1 MAFTLNRRLAQLVD
15 SNGQLNTGKIP
26 NDYISSDH
34 IADNVI
40 TSAML
45 HTSFTVS
52 TSNLTAI
59 DTDDVSE
66 GSTNL
71 YYTDARA
78 DARIAAATTDD
89 LTEGSTNLY
98 YTDTRVGDYIYG
110 NRTYGS
116 INSIGNI
123 SVAAGTGAKYLI
135 VRSTSNQYSQI
146 FGYGIR
152 TSPGTST
159 YSIWPVANDSSSL
172 DFGNFSS
179 TLNWKNVRFHS
190 TNGLSIG
197 YTQFIDS
204 SRNLTNIG
212 TISSGAITST
222 GEVEATAL
230 DINGNGDISGNL
242 TLGGYLAGPATFTID
257 PAAVGDNTGT
267 VVIAGNLQVDG
278 TTTTIN
284 STTVNVDDLNLT
296 LASGAAN
303 SAAANGAGI
312 TVDGASATITYDG
325 TNDEWDFNKDINV
338 AGSITGSIAASNID
352 SGRLADARM
361 PTTIGSSASTIF
373 VGTLSGNANTA
384 SNTPVYATGSNA
396 THYVTFASTNGG
408 GNSSGAGSQ
417 ARLSDGGL
425 TYNPSTNALGVSG
438 NISAGT
444 ISTGTIT
451 GTGDIDLG
459 DNNKILLGASDDL
472 QIYHDGSYS
481 YIREVG
487 TGDLRIAG
495 ASNVQIWNS
504 DIDSQMANFANGG
517 AVTLYYGG
525 NPRIATTSTGI
536 DITGALNTTGGSV
549 TMNKSVAS
557 GAFLTDAN
565 IYPLRLT
572 NDDTTAGNAVG
583 LSFGQG
589 GFDFTNFIASVRTGT
604 GNDPKGDL
612 VFGGRPSDG
621 SPFLERMRI
630 QANGQVGIG
639 TDDIGTHSLLDVFG
653 GAVQII
659 NNAASFE
666 GSTADASLH
675 IKGAEPSQ
683 DRLTQ
688 LSAVGTSK
696 KALNLIASTDSNDA
710 DQWWSWGVDTDD
722 QFKILHGTSFSDA
735 LSGIRIQ
742 NTGNL
747 VMGNTLYFN
756 NATDSSSIANSSG
769 SLYLNSD
776 NSMYFR
782 TYDGSWQ
789 TRLTILDGGN
799 VGIGTN
805 TPQRKLT
812 VTGSADS
819 PSDNTG
825 IFSITDGT
833 GVNTD
838 AKMQFGITSN
848 GHGYIHSVKPGTDI
862 KSLLLAPAGG
872 SGRVGIGM
880 STTPLKPLHLQRT
893 APTSVGTP
901 DADTMILLD
910 HDGDQYIEFRTTGT
924 DTGTMQGNLFT
935 DNGPVG
941 FIGYKQYTAVGVN
954 GNYGESIHIGLRDFS
969 GTDQYNGIYLGNTAA
984 DVAEGVNSPHM
995 FIKSG
1000 SGNVGIGTVSNY
1012 STAKLQVKTATNVNL
1027 GFQTGTTETTGFKIN
1042 AYNDA
1047 GNANIPLELNG
1058 SVVVLKTGE
1067 ARRMTIDA
1075 SGNVNVNGGNI
1086 VIDGDQEIQF
1096 LTQSTSTAYGK
1107 IYASD
1112 YPSQGYTSSG
1122 AGSTVLNRFW
1132 PTISSAGGVFLI
1144 LNTDG
1149 GAGASENTFDSFV
1162 VWQGNRDGDKLFKVS
1177 NAGNTSTRRLA
1188 INSAGSETT
1197 FIPNGSGLDRVDLM
1211 VRSYASGEKNGQV
1224 IACDNDGEA
1233 HLYMVDTANASGNAG
1248 TGANSGGWGLNIYY
1262 DGMSN
1267 YPYNLRTGLSGT
1279 WTKREQID
1287 FNGTREF
1294 MNSNLQH
1301 NDAGKSVQWK
1311 WFTTPSYWYAATT
1324 GMTTTNFNVNGGWT
1338 YDNGNSLPSNVKA
1351 IYVTYYYHI
1360 GSYGTG
1366 SVGQGDHASD
1376 LWGPVTPSNTTSW
1389 SFTTS
1394 GNVQWGSAVFM
1405 HDGDASNAVGGDIL
1419 YYGAWYPGAM
1429 IAVNSNNNI
1438 YGRLSHGYSGGTHY
1452 HHMYCWGYAT

>member
-1 MAFTLNRRLAQLVD
+1 MAFTLNRRLAQLID

-26 NDYISSDH
+26 NDYITSDH
-34 IADNVI
+34 VADNTI

-52 TSNLTAI
+52 TSNLTSI

-66 GSTNL
+66 GSSNL
-71 YYTDARA
+71 YYTNARV
-78 DARIAAATTDD
+78 D
-89 LTEGSTNLY
+89 TEIDSYLSG
-98 YTDTRVGDYIYG
+98 
-110 NRTYGS
+110 
-116 INSIGNI
+116 
-123 SVAAGTGAKYLI
+123 GTG
-135 VRSTSNQYSQI
+135 V
-146 FGYGIR
+146 
-152 TSPGTST
+152 T
-159 YSIWPVANDSSSL
+159 Y
-172 DFGNFSS
+172 
-179 TLNWKNVRFHS
+179 
-190 TNGLSIG
+190 
-197 YTQFIDS
+197 
-204 SRNLTNIG
+204 
-212 TISSGAITST
+212 SSGAISIGQDVGTSATPPFGNITTT
-222 GEVEATAL
+222 GY
-230 DINGNGDISGNL
+230 I
-242 TLGGYLAGPATFTID
+242 AGPATFTID

-284 STTVNVDDLNLT
+284 STTMSVDDLNIT

-303 SAAANGAGI
+303 AAAANGAGI

-338 AGSITGSIAASNID
+338 TGTVTTDGLTVDGTSNFNGTINAKNVIYLKEPTSGTANGALFIADTQEVGIQAFGTSGHITFDTGS
-352 SGRLADARM
+352 
-361 PTTIGSSASTIF
+361 
-373 VGTLSGNANTA
+373 
-384 SNTPVYATGSNA
+384 
-396 THYVTFASTNGG
+396 
-408 GNSSGAGSQ
+408 
-417 ARLSDGGL
+417 
-425 TYNPSTNALGVSG
+425 GV
-438 NISAGT
+438 
-444 ISTGTIT
+444 
-451 GTGDIDLG
+451 
-459 DNNKILLGASDDL
+459 
-472 QIYHDGSYS
+472 
-481 YIREVG
+481 V
-487 TGDLRIAG
+487 
-495 ASNVQIWNS
+495 
-504 DIDSQMANFANGG
+504 
-517 AVTLYYGG
+517 
-525 NPRIATTSTGI
+525 
-536 DITGALNTTGGSV
+536 
-549 TMNKSVAS
+549 
-557 GAFLTDAN
+557 
-565 IYPLRLT
+565 
-572 NDDTTAGNAVG
+572 
-583 LSFGQG
+583 
-589 GFDFTNFIASVRTGT
+589 
-604 GNDPKGDL
+604 
-612 VFGGRPSDG
+612 
-621 SPFLERMRI
+621 ERMRI
-630 QANGQVGIG
+630 ASNGDISFYEDTGTTAKLFWDASAESLGIG

-776 NSMYFR
+776 NSMYLR

-805 TPQRKLT
+805 NPGYNLHVEKL
-812 VTGSADS
+812 SASANVDLLVK
-819 PSDNTG
+819 NTG
-825 IFSITDGT
+825 TDGT
-833 GVNTD
+833 SNTRIMSYVSGASGGD
-838 AKMQFGITSN
+838 PKIGLGITGVRDYFFRIDNSDSDKLKLDTN
-848 GHGYIHSVKPGTDI
+848 GTDI
-862 KSLLLAPAGG
+862 VTIDN
-872 SGRVGIGM
+872 SGKVGIGYDTPASLLDVRGSLAANGTAATPTAYFVNNQSGATSSSIYIGA
-880 STTPLKPLHLQRT
+880 STGIDWKIGKNVTGISNNANFSIADSSGNRRFDIDTSGNVGIGTDSPLTSLHIKKSGLNGAYGRSPIDSNLILENTNTSVTESGYLILSGYMGNSTSQYQAAAIGGGKQEAAGNGFYGGYLNFWTTSGGGNGEANSGQYERMRIDQTGKVGIGTTGPLKPFHLQRT
-893 APTSVGTP
+893 APSSVGTP

-935 DNGPVG
+935 DNGVVG
-941 FIGYKQYTAVGVN
+941 FIGYKQFTAVGVN

-969 GTDQYNGIYLGNTAA
+969 GSDQYSGIYLGNTAS

-1000 SGNVGIGTVSNY
+1000 SGNIGIGTVSNY

-1096 LTQSTSTAYGK
+1096 LTQSPSTANGK

-1122 AGSTVLNRFW
+1122 SGSTVSNRYW

-1149 GAGASENTFDSFV
+1149 GAGSSENTFDSFV

-1233 HLYMVDTANASGNAG
+1233 HLYMVDTANTSGTSS

-1279 WTKREQID
+1279 WTHREKID

-1351 IYVTYYYHI
+1351 IYVTYFYHI
-1360 GSYGTG
+1360 SGYGTG
-1366 SVGQGDHASD
+1366 DAGQGDHASD

-1405 HDGDASNAVGGDIL
+1405 HDGDASETGNML

-1438 YGRLSHGYSGGTHY
+1438 YARLSHGYSGGTHY